1 MLAGLIPWFSISPT
15 ILDKSNSVVKGINM
29 VAKMNFPTVHCLLL

>member
-1 MLAGLIPWFSISPT
+1 MDIFGHADRIEEFEGLAHKL
-15 ILDKSNSVVKGINM
+15 KGINM